1 MDHHHHHQQLFSLC
15 SSVPYVFNIKK
26 HFFLSLFS
34 LSLLIFSTVVIL
46 NLVDSSSFEPLLR
59 FGLLSPSSSQTL
71 TKDCDYSKGRWVRR
85 TSSSSLMYGEE
96 CRFLDSG
103 FRCRKNGRKDSG
115 YLDWRWQPHGCDL
128 PRFNASDF
136 LERSRNGRIVFVGDS
151 IGRNQW
157 ESLMCMLSQGVHN
170 KSEIYEVYGNPIT
183 KHKGFLSM
191 RFPRQNL
198 TVEYHR
204 TPFLVVIGR
213 PPEHSPQEIKTTVRV
228 DEFNWQSKR
237 WVDSDVLVFNSGHW
251 WNEEKTVLVGSYFE
265 EGRKVN
271 KTMGAME
278 AFGKSLKTWKSWVL
292 DKLDPDKSYVFF
304 RSYSPVHYR
313 NGTWNLGGLCDAETD
328 PETDKRRMEPDAAHN
343 RYIYEVIEDMR
354 YQHSKV
360 KFLNIT
366 YLTEFR
372 KDGHPSRYR
381 EGGTP
386 VDAPQDC
393 SHWCLPGVPDTWN
406 EILYAQLLSMNYRTK

>member
-1 MDHHHHHQQLFSLC
+1 MDHHQVFSLC
-15 SSVPYVFNIKK
+15 SFPYLFKIKK
-26 HFFLSLFS
+26 HLYVSLFFLLT
-34 LSLLIFSTVVIL
+34 LLIFSSFI
-46 NLVDSSSFEPLLR
+46 VDVLPFLR
-59 FGLLSPSSSQTL
+59 FGWLSSFSSSTP
-71 TKDCDYSKGRWVRR
+71 TKECDYSNGRWVRR
-85 TSSSSLMYGEE
+85 TTSSSSVNGLLYGEE

-103 FRCRKNGRKDSG
+103 FRWRKNGRKDSG
-115 YLDWRWQPHGCDL
+115 YLQWRWQPHGCDL

-157 ESLMCMLSQGVHN
+157 ESLMCMLSQAIPN
-170 KSEIYEVYGNPIT
+170 KSEIYEENGNPIT

-191 RFPRQNL
+191 RFPQQNL

-213 PPEHSPQEIKTTVRV
+213 PPDKSPKEIKTTVRV

-237 WVDSDVLVFNSGHW
+237 WVGSDVLVFNTGHW
-251 WNEEKTVLVGSYFE
+251 WNEEKTVGCYFE

-271 KTMGAME
+271 KTMGVME

-292 DKLDPDKSYVFF
+292 KRLDPHKSHVFF

-313 NGTWNLGGLCDAETD
+313 NGTWNLGGLCDAEME
-328 PETDKRRMEPDAAHN
+328 PETDKRRMEPDASHN
-343 RYIYEVIEDMR
+343 EYIYKVIEEMR
-354 YQHSKV
+354 YRHSKV

-381 EGGTP
+381 EKGTP

>member
-1 MDHHHHHQQLFSLC
+1 MDHHQLFSLC
-15 SSVPYVFNIKK
+15 SFSYIFKIKK
-26 HFFLSLFS
+26 HLFVSLFL
-34 LSLLIFSTVVIL
+34 LSLLIFSTVV
-46 NLVDSSSFEPLLR
+46 VDVMPSLR
-59 FGLLSPSSSQTL
+59 IGLLSSSSSQTV
-71 TKDCDYSKGRWVRR
+71 TKECDYSKGKWVRR
-85 TSSSSLMYGEE
+85 ASSSSSSVNGLFYGEE

-103 FRCRKNGRKDSG
+103 FRCHKHGRKDSG

-128 PRFNASDF
+128 PRFNASDL

-157 ESLMCMLSQGVHN
+157 ESLMCMLSQAIPN
-170 KSEIYEVYGNPIT
+170 KSEIYEVNGNPIT

-191 RFPRQNL
+191 RFPRENL

-204 TPFLVVIGR
+204 SPFLVVIGR
-213 PPEHSPQEIKTTVRV
+213 PPDKSPKEIKTTVRV

-237 WVDSDVLVFNSGHW
+237 WVGSDVLVFNSGHW
-251 WNEEKTVLVGSYFE
+251 WNEDKTVLTGCYFE

-271 KTMGAME
+271 KTMGVME

-292 DKLDPDKSYVFF
+292 EKLDPDKSYVFF

-313 NGTWNLGGLCDAETD
+313 NGTWNTGGLCDAEIE
-328 PETDKRRMEPDAAHN
+328 PETDKRKLEPDASHN
-343 RYIYEVIEDMR
+343 EYIYKVIEEMR
-354 YQHSKV
+354 YRHSKV

-372 KDGHPSRYR
+372 KDGHISRYR
-381 EGGTP
+381 EQGTS
-386 VDAPQDC
+386 VDVPQDC

>member
-1 MDHHHHHQQLFSLC
+1 MDHHQLFSLC
-15 SSVPYVFNIKK
+15 SFSYIFKIKK
-26 HFFLSLFS
+26 HLFVSLFL
-34 LSLLIFSTVVIL
+34 LSLLIFSSVV
-46 NLVDSSSFEPLLR
+46 VDVLPFLR
-59 FGLLSPSSSQTL
+59 IGLLSSSSQTV
-71 TKDCDYSKGRWVRR
+71 TKECDYSEGRWVRR
-85 TSSSSLMYGEE
+85 TSSDNGLLYGEE

-103 FRCRKNGRKDSG
+103 FRCHKHGRKDSG

-157 ESLMCMLSQGVHN
+157 ESLMCMLSQAIPN
-170 KSEIYEVYGNPIT
+170 KSEIYEVNGNPIT

-213 PPEHSPQEIKTTVRV
+213 PPDKSPKDVKTTVRV

-237 WVDSDVLVFNSGHW
+237 WVGSDVLVFNSGHW
-251 WNEEKTVLVGSYFE
+251 WNEDKTVLTGCYFE

-271 KTMGAME
+271 KTMGVME
-278 AFGKSLKTWKSWVL
+278 AFEKSLKTWKSWVL
-292 DKLDPDKSYVFF
+292 EKLDPDKSYVFF

-313 NGTWNLGGLCDAETD
+313 NGTWNTGGLCDADIE
-328 PETDKRRMEPDAAHN
+328 PETDKRKMEPDASHN
-343 RYIYEVIEDMR
+343 EYVYKSSGKMVIFLGIESKALLLMFLKTVATGAYPAYQIHGMR
-354 YQHSKV
+354 
-360 KFLNIT
+360 F
-366 YLTEFR
+366 
-372 KDGHPSRYR
+372 
-381 EGGTP
+381 
-386 VDAPQDC
+386 
-393 SHWCLPGVPDTWN
+393 
-406 EILYAQLLSMNYRTK
+406 SMRNSCQ